1 MRHQGEKTI
10 RLRLAVLGA
19 GLEERPGV
27 SMKRSQ
33 MLETRKRRKRSARV
47 EHSHAGGNPR
57 FDSVISALIPR
68 SWREGIFYG
77 AWSTS
82 EFVKWGY
89 FAVALHVQVLVGIFY
104 PSFAHRISGSIGGF
118 ALEFGTSI
126 VIAAA
131 FAYIMIGGH
140 QSMHALEA
148 AKTFNLERTVQET
161 IGARLVEKRPDGTVR
176 FRTGS
181 LGFWT
186 ELARMFFAAPTGKY
200 PTTIRE
206 GLNFRL
212 NGTPA
217 LNVSAA
223 GPRFDLYMAYI
234 FGISGL
240 ALFGISI
247 GLGRGSTPEVMAY
260 LTPKILA
267 LGVIA
272 FLGRHQDANAL
283 YRFREKRK
291 TEARLAA
298 QVAAGTLVM
307 DTGRAEIDKRAKSNY
322 ERLVGEVRNFAVYG
336 GDDPRFKGAAVY
348 LPEGAHNAIQGGKH
362 TEYVDAEGNKG
373 NTSPDLVAQ
382 EKWIILFPKETED
395 VAERGFF
402 GTLRVLPSLQNQVV
416 AEILSREG
424 VSGGGR
430 ENEGGCSFNGYGG
443 GDEAAIKLLMDAA
456 AKAGVEQGYRYG
468 ENMFLGIDNAADSDD
483 MFDAEAHL
491 YTWQGQK
498 MSGDELA
505 DRYIELFYQWGNQ
518 LAFEDPFAAPRTQW
532 QFWQKL
538 TEALGDRMIIIG
550 DDSLVTNP
558 SIAYDAIK
566 QGICNAGLVKLNQVG
581 TFSQAWMYMEV
592 FHSANKDTV
601 ISHRSTQPDTI
612 PDPLEVTATLA
623 ASYRPRG
630 RVVLAKLGG
639 VFLAN
644 RAGLYYQMQKSAE
657 DWRTGASITPGVG
670 PDVTITS
677 ILAYPSTLGA
687 GKYGL
692 MSSMRLS
699 NGIEIVSP
707 IPGGLSRGEN
717 ETRLVGPEEGIPIV
731 NEVVEKLGLVG
742 KPLGAVGNVF
752 EIERMIMA
760 MDIERAKR
768 AGVLP
773 EFSEA
778 EWDKYEEEAGF
789 KRMVGGDVTLTLGQ
803 LLIKAVALRD
813 GLPPWLVYRQHG
825 LRLNEQIGLSFDNYP
840 EARKLF
846 YEPIFT
852 GGVGEGAFNV

>member
-1 MRHQGEKTI
+1 MESSQETK
-10 RLRLAVLGA
+10 VKS
-19 GLEERPGV
+19 RP
-27 SMKRSQ
+27 KRDPR
-33 MLETRKRRKRSARV
+33 EGRSYAN
-47 EHSHAGGNPR
+47 GNPR
-57 FDSVISALIPR
+57 FDRMVSSIIPR

-104 PSFAHRISGSIGGF
+104 PSFASRISGSIGGF
-118 ALEFGTSI
+118 ALEFGTSL

-148 AKTFNLERTVQET
+148 AKTYNLERTVQET
-161 IGARLVEKRPDGTVR
+161 IGAKFVEKRSDGTVKL
-176 FRTGS
+176 RTGS
-181 LGFWT
+181 LSFWT
-186 ELARMFFAAPTGKY
+186 ELAKMFFIAPTGKY

-240 ALFGISI
+240 VLFGISI
-247 GLGRGSTPEVMAY
+247 GLGRNSTPEAMAL

-272 FLGRHQDANAL
+272 YLGRHQDANAL
-283 YRFREKRK
+283 YRFREKK
-291 TEARLAA
+291 KIEAKLAA
-298 QVAAGTLVM
+298 QAAAGTMPV
-307 DTGRAEIDKRAKSNY
+307 DAGKDEIDKRTKSNFD
-322 ERLVGEVRNFAVYG
+322 RLIGEVRNFAVYG
-336 GDDPRFKGAAVY
+336 GTDPRFKDMAVY

-362 TEYVDAEGNKG
+362 TEYIDTEGNKG

-382 EKWIILFPKETED
+382 EKWIVLFPKTGED
-395 VAERGFF
+395 VPVADRGFF
-402 GTLRVLPSLQNQVV
+402 GTLKVLPKLQTQVV

-443 GDEAAIKLLMDAA
+443 GDEAAIALLMEAA
-456 AKAGVEQGYRYG
+456 AKAGVEEGYNYG
-468 ENMFLGIDNAADSDD
+468 DNMFLGIDNAADSDD

-498 MSGDELA
+498 MSGDELV
-505 DRYIELFYQWGNQ
+505 DRYVDLFYKWGHQ
-518 LAFEDPFAAPRTQW
+518 LVFEDPFAAAPSQW

-538 TEALGDRMIIIG
+538 NERLGDQLLIVG
-550 DDSLVTNP
+550 DDVIVTNP
-558 SIAYDAIK
+558 TIAYNALK
-566 QGICNAGLVKLNQVG
+566 EGVCNAGLVKLNQVG

-592 FHSANKDTV
+592 FHSAGKNTV
-601 ISHRSTQPDTI
+601 ISHRSTQPDTV

-623 ASYRPRG
+623 ASYKPQG

-644 RAGLYYQMQKSAE
+644 RAGLYYYMQKGAE

-670 PDVTITS
+670 DDVTIDS

-692 MSSMRLS
+692 TSAMRLS
-699 NGIEIVSP
+699 NGIEIISP

-717 ETRLVGPEEGIPIV
+717 ETRLVGPEEGIGIV
-731 NEVVEKLGLVG
+731 NNIVEKLGLVG
-742 KPLGAVGNVF
+742 KPIGSIGNVF
-752 EIERMIMA
+752 EIERMLMA
-760 MDIERAKR
+760 MDIEEARRK
-768 AGVLP
+768 GVLP
-773 EFSEA
+773 DFSEDA
-778 EWDKYEEEAGF
+778 WDAYEEEAGF
-789 KRMVGGDVTLTLGQ
+789 KRMLGGDVTLTLGQ

-825 LRLNEQIGLSFDNYP
+825 MRLNEQIKMSFENYP
-840 EARKLF
+840 EARRLF

-852 GGVGEGAFNV
+852 GKVGEGAFNK

>member
-1 MRHQGEKTI
+1 MKQSD
-10 RLRLAVLGA
+10 
-19 GLEERPGV
+19 RPKASKG
-27 SMKRSQ
+27 SGGR
-33 MLETRKRRKRSARV
+33 TRV
-47 EHSHAGGNPR
+47 ERSYANGNPR
-57 FDSVISALIPR
+57 FDSMVSFVIPR

-77 AWSTS
+77 SWSTS

-104 PSFAHRISGSIGGF
+104 PTFASRISGSIGGF

-126 VIAAA
+126 LIAAA

-148 AKTFNLERTVQET
+148 AKTYNLERTVQET
-161 IGARLVEKRPDGTVR
+161 IGAKFVEKRPDGTVKLR
-176 FRTGS
+176 MGTV
-181 LGFWT
+181 GFWV
-186 ELARMFFAAPTGKY
+186 ELAKMFFVAPTGKY

-234 FGISGL
+234 FGIAGL

-247 GLGRGSTPEVMAY
+247 GLGRNSTPEVMAY

-272 FLGRHQDANAL
+272 YLGRHQDANAL
-283 YRFREKRK
+283 YRYREKRK
-291 TEARLAA
+291 IEAKLAA
-298 QVAAGTLVM
+298 QAAAGTMPV
-307 DTGRAEIDKRAKSNY
+307 DAGRDEIGKRAKSNY

-336 GDDPRFKGAAVY
+336 GDDSRYKDMAVY

-362 TEYVDAEGNKG
+362 TEYIDAEGNKG

-382 EKWIILFPKETED
+382 EKWIVLFPKTGED
-395 VAERGFF
+395 VPVADRGFF
-402 GTLRVLPSLQNQVV
+402 GTLKVLPKLQTQVV
-416 AEILSREG
+416 AEILTREG

-443 GDEAAIKLLMDAA
+443 GDEAAIALLMEAA
-456 AKAGVEQGYRYG
+456 AKAGVDEGYNYG
-468 ENMFLGIDNAADSDD
+468 DNMFLGIDNAADSDD
-483 MFDAEAHL
+483 MFDSDAHL

-498 MSGDELA
+498 MSGDELV
-505 DRYIELFYQWGNQ
+505 DRYVDLFYKWGHQ
-518 LAFEDPFAAPRTQW
+518 LVFEDPFAAPRTQW

-538 TEALGDRMIIIG
+538 TERLGDRMLIIG
-550 DDSLVTNP
+550 DDVIVTNP
-558 SIAYDAIK
+558 SIAYDALK
-566 QGICNAGLVKLNQVG
+566 EGVCNAGLVKLNQVG
-581 TFSQAWMYMEV
+581 SFSQAWMYMEI
-592 FHSANKDTV
+592 FHSAGKNTV
-601 ISHRSTQPDTI
+601 ISHRSTQPDTV

-623 ASYRPRG
+623 ASYQPKG

-644 RAGLYYQMQKSAE
+644 RAGLYYYMQKGAE
-657 DWRTGASITPGVG
+657 DWRTGASITAGIG
-670 PDVTITS
+670 PDVKIDS

-692 MSSMRLS
+692 TSAMRLS
-699 NGIEIVSP
+699 NGIEIISP

-717 ETRLVGPEEGIPIV
+717 ETRLVGPEEGIGIV
-731 NEVVEKLGLVG
+731 ANVVEKLGLIG
-742 KPLGAVGNVF
+742 KPIGTIGNVF
-752 EIERMIMA
+752 EIERMMMA
-760 MDIERAKR
+760 MDIEEARRK
-768 AGVLP
+768 GILP
-773 EFSEA
+773 DYSESA
-778 EWDKYEEEAGF
+778 WDAYEEEAGF
-789 KRMVGGDVTLTLGQ
+789 KRVLGGDVTLTLGQ

-825 LRLNEQIGLSFDNYP
+825 MRLNEQIKMSFDNYP

-852 GGVGEGAFNV
+852 GKVGDGAFH

>member
-1 MRHQGEKTI
+1 MRGLPKG
-10 RLRLAVLGA
+10 GA
-19 GLEERPGV
+19 GAPG
-27 SMKRSQ
+27 
-33 MLETRKRRKRSARV
+33 RV
-47 EHSHAGGNPR
+47 DGLNPVCDR
-57 FDSVISALIPR
+57 MISAVMPR

-89 FAVALHVQVLVGIFY
+89 FAVALHVQVLIGIFY
-104 PSFAHRISGSIGGF
+104 PTFAERISGSLVGF
-118 ALEFGTSI
+118 FIEFGSSTLL
-126 VIAAA
+126 AAA
-131 FAYIMIGGH
+131 FAYIMLGGH
-140 QSMHALEA
+140 HTLHVLEA

-161 IGARLVEKRPDGTVR
+161 IGARLVEKMPDGTVR
-176 FRTGS
+176 FRTGTFA
-181 LGFWT
+181 FWK
-186 ELARMFFAAPTGKY
+186 EVLKSFFVGPTGKY
-200 PTTIRE
+200 PAIIRE
-206 GLNFRL
+206 GLNYRL

-223 GPRFDLYMAYI
+223 GPRFDLIMAYI

-240 ALFGISI
+240 VLFGISI
-247 GLGRGSTPEVMAY
+247 WFRAADIHTPEAMAL

-267 LGVIA
+267 IGVIA
-272 FLGRHQDANAL
+272 FLGRHQDSNAL
-283 YRFREKRK
+283 YRYREKRK
-291 TEARLAA
+291 TEAKLAA
-298 QVAAGTLVM
+298 QIAAGTVVVEA
-307 DTGRAEIDKRAKSNY
+307 GRQEIDSLAKARY
-322 ERLVGEVRNFAVYG
+322 ERLVGEVRNSAVYG
-336 GDDPRFKGAAVY
+336 GDDPRFKDVAVY

-402 GTLRVLPSLQNQVV
+402 GTLRVLPHLQNQVI

-430 ENEGGCSFNGYGG
+430 ENEGGVSFNGYGG
-443 GDEAAIKLLMDAA
+443 GDEAAIKLLMEAA
-456 AKAGVEQGYRYG
+456 AKAGVEHDYRYG

-483 MFDAEAHL
+483 MFDPESHL

-498 MSGDELA
+498 MSGDELV
-505 DRYIELFYQWGNQ
+505 DRYVDLFYKWENQ
-518 LAFEDPFAAPRTQW
+518 LAFEDPFAAPRSQW
-532 QFWQKL
+532 KFWQKL
-538 TEALGDRMIIIG
+538 TDTLGDRMIIIG

-558 SIAYDAIK
+558 SIAYDALK
-566 QGICNAGLVKLNQVG
+566 DGVCNAGLVKLNQVG

-592 FHSANKDTV
+592 FHSAGKDTV
-601 ISHRSTQPDTI
+601 ISHRSTQPDTV

-623 ASYRPRG
+623 ASYRPKG

-657 DWRTGASITPGVG
+657 DWRTGVSITPGVG
-670 PDVTITS
+670 PDVTISS
-677 ILAYPSTLGA
+677 IEAFPSTLGA

-699 NGIEIVSP
+699 NGLEIISP

-731 NEVVEKLGLVG
+731 REIVERLGLVG
-742 KPLGAVGNVF
+742 LPLGAIENVF

-760 MDIERAKR
+760 MDIEKARDG
-768 AGVLP
+768 GVIP
-773 EFSEA
+773 AFSEDA
-778 EWDKYEEEAGF
+778 WDAYEEEAGF

-803 LLIKAVALRD
+803 LLIKALALRD
-813 GLPPWLVYRQHG
+813 GLPPWLVYRNHG
-825 LRLNEQIGLSFDNYP
+825 MRLNEQIGMTFDNYP
-840 EARKLF
+840 EARRLF

-852 GGVGEGAFNV
+852 GKVGDGAFQ